1 MLDQQ
6 QNDQSPINPE
16 QDTYKLIND
25 VEILAGTLKTDDPTV
40 SGQLLKIATALRENK
55 ADHWASIDLYQLI
68 DPRSVRARLLNK
80 PRSQWFSRIE
90 MFRNILL
97 FAPVI
102 VTWIG
107 VANAVDGYY
116 ALIQNQPQLSQTPFL
131 YLWQDGFN
139 GTVFLTL
146 SRLGEVNAVLLV
158 MIIIATTILSWSAI
172 GRSSVSNDEISKRY
186 ESLVEIIGRLT
197 NKLAETQTKS
207 ITSQLIDGIN
217 QSIEAIEQQNDAI
230 KKNQDFVQQSQREF
244 LSRLTE
250 ALTRIPSVELF
261 RVNVDAV
268 KEQIDQLA
276 SSMRAFTTSSSEMQK
291 SVQTMAA
298 SHGQIN
304 QTLETISREIARYTT
319 KQDAVI
325 TQVTTSSERI
335 GEISTDF
342 AQKLEK
348 TAQSY
353 ITSLTESSKQ
363 YNESIADTS
372 TRFADKMADTA
383 QQLQLSYDRYSV
395 VTSGANAT
403 ISQVGEII
411 TSFHEYQSQ
420 LNASSE
426 KLTNEVNSSI
436 NIVQQRIGEM
446 NQINDQKAQSSE
458 AVLRG
463 YTSTVTDLKNS
474 IDPLSAS
481 IPAISAQLTDV
492 NTLFSRLA
500 PVFTSIQTATDA
512 TMQQR
517 AAISQ
522 ISDTLTQ
529 FSSNHQTLIAALES
543 ERSAQFLLAKETS
556 QSIGQVERIKSQLEQ
571 VMADLRIISIAVTQA
586 PPTAGSSA
594 RLRAAYRRR
603 RRAPRAA
610 AGNAAALQSAR
621 REPDAGSATLR
632 DAAAPTDAA
641 SWAPAV
647 EQQRPVSAG
656 ETAYAAD
663 AVAPSQPLA
672 GDGEREMADAADA
685 DVTRPITDHVGA
697 EYVRVPAGAG
707 LAEFWMLR
715 TPVTNA
721 MWRAAV
727 QAGAVKEPRRTD
739 AYNDAAKTQHPVVEV
754 TREQARAYATWVGG
768 RLPRDAEWT
777 RAAQGDDGRT
787 YPWGEQPPDATRAN
801 CRPHGPGGTTP
812 VGSYPAGAS
821 PYGLLDMAGN
831 VWEWVDDGDF
841 VVRGGA
847 FLNDAD
853 NVVCGARIEFAGS
866 AGIYYVGFRVVSPG
880 P

>member
-16 QDTYKLIND
+16 QDTCKLIND

-80 PRSQWFSRIE
+80 PRNQWFSRIE

-146 SRLGEVNAVLLV
+146 SRLGELNAVLLV

-319 KQDAVI
+319 KQDAII

-383 QQLQLSYDRYSV
+383 QQLQLSYDRYSA

-632 DAAAPTDAA
+632 DAAAPTD
-641 SWAPAV
+641 V
-647 EQQRPVSAG
+647 
-656 ETAYAAD
+656 
-663 AVAPSQPLA
+663 
-672 GDGEREMADAADA
+672 
-685 DVTRPITDHVGA
+685 
-697 EYVRVPAGAG
+697 
-707 LAEFWMLR
+707 
-715 TPVTNA
+715 
-721 MWRAAV
+721 
-727 QAGAVKEPRRTD
+727 
-739 AYNDAAKTQHPVVEV
+739 
-754 TREQARAYATWVGG
+754 
-768 RLPRDAEWT
+768 
-777 RAAQGDDGRT
+777 
-787 YPWGEQPPDATRAN
+787 
-801 CRPHGPGGTTP
+801 
-812 VGSYPAGAS
+812 
-821 PYGLLDMAGN
+821 
-831 VWEWVDDGDF
+831 
-841 VVRGGA
+841 
-847 FLNDAD
+847 
-853 NVVCGARIEFAGS
+853 
-866 AGIYYVGFRVVSPG
+866 
-880 P
+880 